1 VTRALV
7 IPAAGAGTRL
17 GSDLPKA
24 LTLVAGRPM
33 LDWLL
38 DRYAP
43 HVGRVVVIASPAAE
57 NALRRHLAAR
67 GGAHEVAVQARA
79 TGMLDAIRI
88 AEPALRAPAEQ
99 LGSDPD
105 CSPPRWVWITWCDQ
119 IAVSAETAARLA
131 RECDAASGDV
141 AVVMPTVARGAPYI
155 HLARDAEGRI
165 ARILQAR
172 EGDAM
177 PARGEGDMGLFAL
190 SQRAFFE
197 WLPRFDAEDAARGSG
212 TGERNFL
219 PFLAWLRGRGE
230 VRTFP
235 VTREIESVGINTRE
249 ELARVE
255 RHLTMGGAAGERA

>member
-17 GSDLPKA
+17 GSDRPKA

-38 DRYAP
+38 ERYAP
-43 HVGRVVVIASPAAE
+43 HVARVVVVASPGAE
-57 NALRRHLAAR
+57 SALRAHLATR
-67 GGAHEVAVQARA
+67 GVPHEVAVQARP
-79 TGMLDAIRI
+79 TGMLDAIRL
-88 AEPALRAPAEQ
+88 AEAALRARREPI
-99 LGSDPD
+99 GSDPD
-105 CSPPRWVWITWCDQ
+105 GSLPRWVWITWCDQ
-119 IAVSAETAARLA
+119 VAVSAETAARLA
-131 RECDAASGDV
+131 RECDAAGADV
-141 AVVMPTVARGAPYI
+141 AVVMPTVAREAPYI

-197 WLPRFDAEDAARGSG
+197 WLPRFDADEAARGSG
-212 TGERNFL
+212 TDERNFL
-219 PFLAWLRGRGE
+219 PFLAWLRGRAE

-235 VTREIESVGINTRE
+235 VTSEIESVGINTRE

-255 RHLTMGGAAGERA
+255 RYLADSAAGERR

>member
-17 GSDLPKA
+17 GSDRPKA

-38 DRYAP
+38 ERYAP
-43 HVGRVVVIASPAAE
+43 FVSRVVVVASPAAASE
-57 NALRRHLAAR
+57 MRAHLAAQKLPS
-67 GGAHEVAVQARA
+67 AVAVQPRA
-79 TGMLDAIRI
+79 TGMLDAIRL
-88 AEPALRAPAEQ
+88 AEPALREGGGAF
-99 LGSDPD
+99 GSDPKG
-105 CSPPRWVWITWCDQ
+105 PLPRWVWITWCDQ
-119 IAVSAETAARLA
+119 VAVSAATAQRLA
-131 RECDAASGDV
+131 RECDAADERT
-141 AVVMPTVARGAPYI
+141 AAVMPTVPRAAPYI

-177 PARGEGDMGLFAL
+177 PAHGESDMGLFAL
-190 SQRAFFE
+190 SRLAFFE
-197 WLPRFDAEDAARGSG
+197 LLPQFDAEDAARGTG

-230 VRTFP
+230 VRTFSVP
-235 VTREIESVGINTRE
+235 SEIEAIGVNTRD

-255 RHLTMGGAAGERA
+255 SHLLSRAAGGER